1 MKSGKVPT
9 RDPAHLCEA
18 QKSKPPHLPSRGLT
32 IARKISGG
40 TAAIQIANREPS
52 GLQTNAAFGTF
63 FVANSSS
70 SRLGYDAKM

>member
-1 MKSGKVPT
+1 M
-9 RDPAHLCEA
+9 PAKCQPEIPRTCAKRKNQNHHTC
-18 QKSKPPHLPSRGLT
+18 HRGLT

-40 TAAIQIANREPS
+40 TAAIQIANCEPS